1 MRYVLVQAAITEYY
15 RLHGLNSKRFFLT
28 VLEAWVFRTKVPADL
43 VSGEGLLPGVQVAA
57 FLPYPHMVKRE
68 RGRETELSSLT
79 L

>member
-15 RLHGLNSKRFFLT
+15 RLHGLDNKHLFLT
-28 VLEAWVFRTKVPADL
+28 VLEAWVSRTEVLAGL
-43 VSGEGLLPGVQVAA
+43 VSAEGLLPGWQVAA

-68 RGRETELSSLT
+68 REGETELSSLA